1 MADEMSTQYILAL
14 LSVRAEEVM
23 QLIKKVRKQD
33 EKGKDWDGYDTDI
46 LIKRLERL
54 RTVAENRMEDIL
66 KVEGKDPAS
75 YTM

>member
-14 LSVRAEEVM
+14 LSVRAEEVK

-46 LIKRLERL
+46 LIKRLEWL
-54 RTVAENRMEDIL
+54 KAVAENRMKDIL
-66 KVEGKDPAS
+66 KAEGKDPADFS
-75 YTM
+75 L